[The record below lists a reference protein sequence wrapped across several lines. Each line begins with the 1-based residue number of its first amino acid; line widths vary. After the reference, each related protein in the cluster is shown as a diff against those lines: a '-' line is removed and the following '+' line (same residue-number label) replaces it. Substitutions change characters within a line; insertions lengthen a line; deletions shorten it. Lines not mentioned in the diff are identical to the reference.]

1 MGRRGVASSVTG
13 DQVMARG
20 GRTYDQVVLERVAVL
35 LMGATFALISGCGNS
50 QDDQAPASC
59 LVGNEA
65 YLKALERA
73 PAPVLLGST
82 TPISDCLVPQQQAGQ
97 LASIGQ
103 EMIVAATKLNA
114 EARRGPGGP
123 ASVQLG
129 YLIGAVSKGADSI
142 HTDLVRRLNSSARF
156 SETGG
161 ALPASF
167 ERAFG
172 RGYAAGQR
180 SG

>member
-114 EARRGPGGP
+114 EARRDPGGP

>member
-1 MGRRGVASSVTG
+1 M
-13 DQVMARG
+13 
-20 GRTYDQVVLERVAVL
+20 LKRVALVV
-35 LMGATFALISGCGNS
+35 GAAATALIVGCGSS
-50 QDDQAPASC
+50 QDDQAPAVC

-65 YLKALERA
+65 YLRALERA

-82 TPISDCLVPQQQAGQ
+82 TPISDCLVPEQEAGQ

-103 EMIVAATKLNA
+103 EMIVAATKLNN
-114 EARRGPGGP
+114 EARRDPGGK
-123 ASVQLG
+123 AALELG
-129 YLIGAVSKGADSI
+129 YLLGAVSKGADPI
-142 HTDLVRRLNSSARF
+142 HTDLVRRLNSSAHF
-156 SETGG
+156 SQTGG

-172 RGYAAGQR
+172 RGYQAGHS